1 MPPQPKTAR
10 AHRSFQRAS
19 QRAIRLGLIIGAAL
33 SGVAI
38 AWLLIANRIPSLDRL
53 ASLRNIAAVGL
64 AMVFMLVPF
73 YRFRKNPHHLFTCGL
88 TAWSLLTLVYAILQI
103 PFPRLAT
110 RMGTFHFF
118 VLGAILLGLA
128 AALLWVLQM
137 ALTLWHGPAVPAR
150 RRAL

>member
-1 MPPQPKTAR
+1 MPPQPKRAR
-10 AHRSFQRAS
+10 AQQAS
-19 QRAIRLGLIIGAAL
+19 RRAIRLGLIIGAAL

-53 ASLRNIAAVGL
+53 ALLRNIAAVGL
-64 AMVFMLVPF
+64 AMVFMFVPF
-73 YRFRKNPHHLFTCGL
+73 YRFRKDPHYLFSCGL
-88 TAWSLLTLVYAILQI
+88 TAWSILTLVYAILQI

-118 VLGAILLGLA
+118 MMGAVLLGLA

-137 ALTLWHGPAVPAR
+137 VVILWHGPAVPSR
-150 RRAL
+150 RRAH